1 MAILGYEKA
10 FFDKLIWGFLWNMTS
25 SPSSG
30 SSWKSQTI
38 ILIMLQTNIHC
49 CNTNMFLMFF
59 DFSIH
64 WLTIIGINPFSIQI
78 HDLHRINPAR
88 VVDPHENCHGHNQFS
103 SRNPHDQQGKKNIL
117 YHIQKQ
123 HHSLYIVLWC
133 SDKKQLHLPRKNSC
147 SSHHFQGSES
157 GTETSRSR
165 LECTENPARRSTR
178 RPLGPCCL
186 SRWCWPFKE

>member
-133 SDKKQLHLPRKNSC
+133 SDKK
-147 SSHHFQGSES
+147 SSIFREKTAAALIISKVP
-157 GTETSRSR
+157 
-165 LECTENPARRSTR
+165 NPAPRHRDPGWNAPKTPR
-178 RPLGPCCL
+178 GAALDVH
-186 SRWCWPFKE
+186 